1 MKRISKTVL
10 LDQLEARI
18 ELHLKTVISSFQNL
32 HEAEL
37 LKPAANGGWSVA
49 QCLEHLN
56 SYGRYYLPAIQK
68 GILASTDTT
77 APMFKSSWLGA
88 YFTRLM
94 EPGAKSKAMKSPKEY
109 NPQPDL
115 DASKVI
121 AEFIE
126 QQELLLTLVRS
137 AATKDIGKIRIAI
150 SIARWIKLKLGDVFG
165 FVVAH
170 NERHIQQAIRNVKH
184 VVALAQD

>member
-1 MKRISKTVL
+1 MRKITKALL

-18 ELHLKTVISSFQNL
+18 EQHLKTVISSFQNQS
-32 HEAEL
+32 EAEL
-37 LKPAANGGWSVA
+37 LKPAANGGWSIA

-68 GILASTDTT
+68 DIHASKDAI
-77 APMFKSSWLGA
+77 APIFKSSWLGA

-94 EPGAKSKAMKSPKEY
+94 EPGTKSKAMKSPKEHK
-109 NPQPDL
+109 PKPDL
-115 DASKVI
+115 DTAKVI

-126 QQELLLTLVRS
+126 QQELLLTLVRL
-137 AATKDIGKIRIAI
+137 AATKDIGKIRIPI
-150 SIARWIKLKLGDVFG
+150 SIAQWIKLKLGDVFG

-170 NERHIQQAIRNVKH
+170 NERHIQQAMRNV
-184 VVALAQD
+184 

>member
-1 MKRISKTVL
+1 MMKRISKTLL

-32 HEAEL
+32 NETEL
-37 LKPAANGGWSVA
+37 LKPAANGGWGIA

-68 GILASTDTT
+68 GIHASKDTV
-77 APMFKSSWLGA
+77 APTFKSSWLGA

-94 EPGAKSKAMKSPKEY
+94 EPGTKNKAMKSPKEH

-115 DASKVI
+115 DAAKVI

-126 QQELLLTLVRS
+126 QQELLLALVRR
-137 AATKDIGKIRIAI
+137 AAAKDIGKIRIPI
-150 SIARWIKLKLGDVFG
+150 SIAQWIKLKLGDVFG

-170 NERHIQQAIRNVKH
+170 NERHIQQAKRNM
-184 VVALAQD
+184 